1 MEDCADAKYV
11 NPLFLLHANI
21 EHYEEMERNEGGR
34 QIGATAS
41 NSNFYELFKAQHLA
55 YCMLQE
61 KLLLSSIDQQCIT
74 TTTTTQQPTTT
85 TATTT
90 SAATTTAT
98 APVTPAAVISP
109 PGTAGSIHPS
119 AIAINGPVVDGL
131 LSSLGLLSL
140 GKLRDAVLEFDPLK
154 TRNEVNEVL
163 ARGIGED
170 VAEVLLL
177 EARREEVSVE
187 AFKRRVRRAVIRRSA
202 PIPASKKKK

>member
-74 TTTTTQQPTTT
+74 TTQQPTTT
-85 TATTT
+85 TT
-90 SAATTTAT
+90 AATTTAT

-119 AIAINGPVVDGL
+119 AMAINAPVVDGL